1 MSMEE
6 VNKLLKSMV
15 NDLTKVI
22 QGLVAHSFVGK
33 GKNKTLRNQ
42 PQFIRPPHK
51 ELLILNKVF
60 FDEIKTIPLLLSRA
74 CVHKLGRK

>member
-15 NDLTKVI
+15 SDLTKVK
-22 QGLVAHSFVGK
+22 QGLVAHSFLLK
-33 GKNKTLRNQ
+33 EKNKTLRNQ

-51 ELLILNKVF
+51 ALLILNKVF
-60 FDEIKTIPLLLSRA
+60 LDEIKSIPLLLSRA
-74 CVHKLGRK
+74 CVHKLHRK

>member
-15 NDLTKVI
+15 NDLTKVK

-33 GKNKTLRNQ
+33 EKNKTLRKQ
-42 PQFIRPPHK
+42 PQFIIPPHK
-51 ELLILNKVF
+51 ALLILNKVF
-60 FDEIKTIPLLLSRA
+60 FDEIKSIPLLLS
-74 CVHKLGRK
+74 